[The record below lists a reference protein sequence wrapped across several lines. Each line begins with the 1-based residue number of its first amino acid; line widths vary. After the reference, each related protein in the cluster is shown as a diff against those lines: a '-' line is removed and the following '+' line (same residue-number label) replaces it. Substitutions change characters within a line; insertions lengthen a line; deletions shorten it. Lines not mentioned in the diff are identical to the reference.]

1 MEKLMN
7 YQDINSSTP
16 NQILKITDQDNS
28 MQNGKANELSGYQ
41 QLYTE
46 SNLKNYRPRQ
56 QHANNFLEKHSYV
69 KLSLIIIYN
78 VSSAS

>member
-28 MQNGKANELSGYQ
+28 MLTIS
-41 QLYTE
+41 
-46 SNLKNYRPRQ
+46 
-56 QHANNFLEKHSYV
+56 
-69 KLSLIIIYN
+69 
-78 VSSAS
+78 